1 MKKVHKIYLISLII
15 IAVPFVALWCLA
27 LYELEHDPYILS
39 SKNPGYVETLIEVD
53 LPDIAATTSEY
64 KDQQRWLAHNCTFEH
79 GLSKECINQLEQLC
93 KENDKW
99 SKKRDFG
106 NGETYYYYN
115 YQFGYEYKPNTI
127 WCKIYNNRCHWGY
140 TTDNSLMGLGFAL
153 VMLPILAV
161 ATIAVWTILLYA
173 TAGIIYLIRK
183 SRKNNGAIKCHSAI
197 FDCDCH

>member
-1 MKKVHKIYLISLII
+1 MKKIHKIYLISLMI
-15 IAVPFVALWCLA
+15 IAVPFVALWCVGF
-27 LYELEHDPYILS
+27 YELKHDPYILS

-53 LPDIAATTSEY
+53 LPDIAITTSEY
-64 KDQQRWLAHNCTFEH
+64 NDQQRWLAHNCTFEH
-79 GLSKECINQLEQLC
+79 RLSKECVNQLEQLC

-127 WCKIYNNRCHWGY
+127 WCKIYNNRCRWGY

-153 VMLPILAV
+153 ITIPILAI
-161 ATIAVWTILLYA
+161 ASIAVWTIILYA
-173 TAGIIYLIRK
+173 TAGVVYLIRK
-183 SRKNNGAIKCHSAI
+183 RVRKTDKANG
-197 FDCDCH
+197 